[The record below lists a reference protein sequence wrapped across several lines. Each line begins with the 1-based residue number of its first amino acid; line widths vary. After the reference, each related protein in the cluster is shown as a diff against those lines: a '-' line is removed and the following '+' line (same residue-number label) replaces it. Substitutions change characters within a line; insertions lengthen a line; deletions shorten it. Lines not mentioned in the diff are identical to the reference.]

1 MIDIL
6 FGAQAKIKRVK
17 IYVDGSG
24 KQKGDA
30 LITYYKA
37 EDAVTACLRFNG
49 LDIGDGHVLCVAP
62 ADFGG
67 PNRVAVSN
75 RAAVSTPS
83 LSNGSID
90 LQPNGSIALQP
101 NGSIDLQPNGSI
113 ALQPNGSIV
122 LQPILR
128 ALLPRE
134 MSTGSSP
141 VLVIMNVFDQI
152 DDRVT
157 KDANFVEDIEV
168 AQHRPHLCR
177 AFAVICISYCRP
189 TCWWSAAVSAR
200 WG

>member
-30 LITYYKA
+30 LISYYKA

-75 RAAVSTPS
+75 RAVSTPS

-90 LQPNGSIALQP
+90 LQPNGSI
-101 NGSIDLQPNGSI
+101 DLQPNGSI
-113 ALQPNGSIV
+113 A